1 MTVTPAVTLR
11 GSLRSQGDEPTHCAL
26 QVKETLP
33 YANEAMTLVIRPAQ
47 PADIPAITRIYAH
60 SVAHGTASF
69 ELEPPDEA
77 EMARRMQALLSGKFP
92 YLVAESDGKIAGYA
106 YASLYRTRPAYR
118 FTVEDSV
125 YVAPDM
131 HRRGIGKVLLEK
143 LVEAC
148 TAMGFRQMIAVI
160 GDSDQAA
167 SIGVHKA
174 CGFEPAGNLKN
185 IGWKFDKWLDTPL
198 MQRALGEGA
207 TTKP

>member
-1 MTVTPAVTLR
+1 MT
-11 GSLRSQGDEPTHCAL
+11 PTIRTAAL
-26 QVKETLP
+26 
-33 YANEAMTLVIRPAQ
+33 
-47 PADIPAITRIYAH
+47 ADIPAITRIYAH
-60 SVAHGTASF
+60 AVTRGTASF
-69 ELEPPDEA
+69 ELDPPSEA
-77 EMARRMQALLSGKFP
+77 EMAKRMQSVLNGKFP
-92 YLVAESDGKIAGYA
+92 YFVAEADGRIAGYA

-131 HRRGIGKVLLEK
+131 HRRGIGKLLLER

-148 TAMGFRQMIAVI
+148 TSLGYRQMIAVI

-174 CGFEPAGNLKN
+174 CGFEPAGNLRN
-185 IGWKFDKWLDTPL
+185 IGYKFGRWLDTPL

-207 TTKP
+207 TTKPERAL